1 MPELHGSYLSA
12 LLPPVALT
20 FETILPTN
28 PLMILLSPI
37 FSPGRATPESDS
49 AMKSFLEGSDATG
62 SLSVLFRPVGVD
74 RKVNAGEPAERCRTF
89 ILADSLIR

>member
-1 MPELHGSYLSA
+1 MEAIHQHLFLYAP
-12 LLPPVALT
+12 LT
-20 FETILPTN
+20 FDTILPTK
-28 PLMILLSPI
+28 PLMILPSPV

-49 AMKSFLEGSDATG
+49 AIESFLEGSDATG

-89 ILADSLIR
+89 ILANSL

>member
-1 MPELHGSYLSA
+1 MSA
-12 LLPPVALT
+12 LLPHVALT